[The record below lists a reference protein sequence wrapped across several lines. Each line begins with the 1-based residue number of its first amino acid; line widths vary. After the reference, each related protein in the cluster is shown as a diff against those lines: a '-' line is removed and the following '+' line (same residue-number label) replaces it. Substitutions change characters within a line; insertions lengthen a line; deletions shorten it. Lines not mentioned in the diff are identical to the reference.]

1 MGDILFYA
9 IIKEFGFFLMH
20 GGNKFFMDGCVSFS
34 IRGRGIKSE
43 WAEDERKNLG
53 TLNWIL

>member
-1 MGDILFYA
+1 
-9 IIKEFGFFLMH
+9 MH

-43 WAEDERKNLG
+43 WAEDERKNLD
-53 TLNWIL
+53 TLILDLIKSMIRSF